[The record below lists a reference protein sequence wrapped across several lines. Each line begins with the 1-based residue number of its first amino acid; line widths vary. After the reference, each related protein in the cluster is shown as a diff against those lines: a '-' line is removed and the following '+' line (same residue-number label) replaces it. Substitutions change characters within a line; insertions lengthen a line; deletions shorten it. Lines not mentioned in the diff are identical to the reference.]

1 MKKLFN
7 YLMFLS
13 VVFLLSGCD
22 VTFTNKEE
30 STKNINNSKKF
41 ELIKIEDEKFL
52 LNNISGELYQINSD
66 NSSKILIKERDYTP
80 QLYIKRGLIGPTSF
94 KIRVKTFPKKSILN
108 YFVELSYLDEDISI
122 KPNSEIWKKNL
133 EKWKDLLLKG
143 NYSID
148 IDLLDEDNVTI
159 YSKRIALN
167 KNFKYNFN
175 QGFTVEANTLY
186 SPLSSLKPVKIN
198 YSYVLPSYEDL
209 NKKLG
214 KK

>member
-148 IDLLDEDNVTI
+148 IV
-159 YSKRIALN
+159 ALN

-175 QGFTVEANTLY
+175 RGFTVEANTLY